1 MRTRCLGWGRTRR
14 MRGRGEGGGV
24 STLRRQRDRLVC
36 FSPGFVLAIIAA
48 RKSSVASPKASKKK
62 KRLEVSKSR

>member
-1 MRTRCLGWGRTRR
+1 MLGLGSDEEDARARR
-14 MRGRGEGGGV
+14 GGGV